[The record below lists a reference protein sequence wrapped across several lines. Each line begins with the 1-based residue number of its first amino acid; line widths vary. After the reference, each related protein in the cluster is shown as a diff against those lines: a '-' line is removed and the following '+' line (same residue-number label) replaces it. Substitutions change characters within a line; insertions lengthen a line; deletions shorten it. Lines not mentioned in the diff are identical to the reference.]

1 MRKQDNNSFESMLA
15 RIDEITEKL
24 ESPDTTIDEGIK
36 LFEEGVKL
44 SAQCKAKLDE
54 AGGKITELK
63 GELESLQ
70 KSDFKADKNL

>member
-1 MRKQDNNSFESMLA
+1 MKKQDSTSFENMLA

-24 ESPDTTIDEGIK
+24 ENPDTTIDEGIK

-44 SAQCKAKLDE
+44 SALCKAKLDE

-63 GELESLQ
+63 GELDNLQ
-70 KSDFKADKNL
+70 KSEFKADKN